1 MHGHA
6 FRLMNFTTYNEP
18 ASKNDTFWI
27 AFFINMIFTEKLE
40 KNEIFSA
47 GGAGGAGA
55 GAGSKNHFLAGV
67 GAGAG

>member
-47 GGAGGAGA
+47 GGAGGAG
-55 GAGSKNHFLAGV
+55 SKNHFLAGV